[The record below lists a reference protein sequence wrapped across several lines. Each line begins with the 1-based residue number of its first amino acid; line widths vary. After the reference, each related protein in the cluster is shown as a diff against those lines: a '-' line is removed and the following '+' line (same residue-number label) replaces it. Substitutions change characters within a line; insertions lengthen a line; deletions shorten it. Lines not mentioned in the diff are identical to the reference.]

1 MPGLESLRL
10 RGDGG
15 ACNRELAIL
24 TVQVAGVHV
33 VVDWIDDTRVY
44 AGEEHGFVG
53 WLLRP
58 CADRCEADIDPYP
71 SQKTKDGAPA
81 RNVSDGIG
89 ARPPRAV
96 GHG

>member
-24 TVQVAGVHV
+24 TVQVTGVHV
-33 VVDWIDDTRVY
+33 FVDWIDDARVDT
-44 AGEEHGFVG
+44 GKEHGFVG

-58 CADRCEADIDPYP
+58 YADRLEACIQPHP
-71 SQKTKDGAPA
+71 T
-81 RNVSDGIG
+81 
-89 ARPPRAV
+89 
-96 GHG
+96 